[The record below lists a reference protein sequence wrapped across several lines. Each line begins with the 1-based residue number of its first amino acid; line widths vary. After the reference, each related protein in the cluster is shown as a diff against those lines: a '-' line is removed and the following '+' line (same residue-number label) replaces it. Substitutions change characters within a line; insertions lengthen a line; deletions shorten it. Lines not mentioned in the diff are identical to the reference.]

1 MEETLTRLLPMLS
14 SREEVIAACLFGS
27 HARGQ
32 AGADSDV
39 DLGLV
44 LRQPWFDGLTP
55 ARQARVAMDLIDLAG
70 RAAPD
75 IPLDVVI
82 LDAAH
87 PIAAWEAA
95 RTGRVLLCRDARAFD
110 EFVLRS
116 LHRYD
121 DWLRLHRIE
130 MEAVRRR
137 LGLTET
143 A

>member
-1 MEETLTRLLPMLS
+1 MEEAVTRLLPVLS
-14 SREEVIAACLFGS
+14 SREEVIAICLFGS
-27 HARGQ
+27 RARGQ
-32 AGADSDV
+32 ATVDSDV

-44 LRQPWFDGLTP
+44 LRQPWFDRLTP
-55 ARQARVAMDLIDLAG
+55 AQQASVAMELIDLAG

-75 IPLDVVI
+75 LPLDVVI

-95 RTGRVLLCRDARAFD
+95 RAGRVLFCRDTRAFD

-116 LHRYD
+116 LHRYE
-121 DWLRLHRIE
+121 DWLQLHRIE
-130 MEAVRRR
+130 MEAVRRH
-137 LGLTET
+137 LGLPET